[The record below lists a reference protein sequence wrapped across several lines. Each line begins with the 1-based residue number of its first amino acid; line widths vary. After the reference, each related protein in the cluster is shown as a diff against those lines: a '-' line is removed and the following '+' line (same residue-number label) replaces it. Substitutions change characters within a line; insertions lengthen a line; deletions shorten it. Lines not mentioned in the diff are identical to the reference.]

1 MMKKVLLEELSLR
14 NYLKALDDFLSQSL
28 PRLADDPLSS
38 EKYGLENAKRLAALV
53 FHEALCEYGQDL
65 KHEQQLG
72 EALADIFTEI
82 YTMESVIARVSQ
94 IQSVNGASN
103 MGSIIARIYAAES
116 LLKMKSLSKV
126 CLNKIFKEIIPD
138 NHLETIQQL
147 TSRMTLHIDVI
158 SLKQELA
165 DFMYTKK
172 DYPF

>member
-1 MMKKVLLEELSLR
+1 
-14 NYLKALDDFLSQSL
+14 
-28 PRLADDPLSS
+28 
-38 EKYGLENAKRLAALV
+38 
-53 FHEALCEYGQDL
+53 
-65 KHEQQLG
+65 
-72 EALADIFTEI
+72 
-82 YTMESVIARVSQ
+82 MESVIARVSQ